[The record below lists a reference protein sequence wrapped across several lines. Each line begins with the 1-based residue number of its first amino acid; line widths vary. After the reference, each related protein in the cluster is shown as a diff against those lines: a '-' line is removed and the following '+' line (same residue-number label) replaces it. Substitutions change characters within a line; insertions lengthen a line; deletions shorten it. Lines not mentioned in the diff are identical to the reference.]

1 MIKRTLYFGNP
12 TYLKLKNKQLSIEVL
27 IEGENKT
34 TEVSIE
40 DIGIM
45 VIDHPQITITSGLIQ
60 SLQENNV
67 ALIIGC

>member
-45 VIDHPQITITSGLIQ
+45 VIEAFYKLPI
-60 SLQENNV
+60 NN
-67 ALIIGC
+67 LDK